1 MNRNT
6 GRQCITHKENKLRI
20 EDYSLC
26 TLDLTNLYKAEV
38 FVRVL

>member
-6 GRQCITHKENKLRI
+6 GRHCITHKENKLKI
-20 EDYSLC
+20 KDYYLC
-26 TLDLTNLYKAEV
+26 TLDLTNLYKAKV